1 MELRKN
7 FLELVPSSENLLFF
21 MKNFNKLSFSAGIR
35 NCLSKWYEKKS
46 PDELIEIIF
55 GLGKFEKLSHGEIVR
70 KLHPKSENAEKQ
82 EVFAAAY
89 KDYNQISE
97 AAKTSTTLKKILVLK
112 DLKRCQNVAE
122 VVEILKKNEVNF
134 KLHHIPTFAV
144 KTPEAIEL
152 ILPNLTISELISS
165 LPVFAERKLLKDST
179 AKKISSSLQCSA
191 KIINEAKLNP
201 VKIFEVI
208 RKLSGPEIPVVK
220 KEETVETEKK
230 EKRVMYPQIVQK
242 LRNIFN
248 QSLSEQP
255 KTGCR
260 FFITLDV
267 RKFSKRREYE
277 KFKKNSQ
284 NC

>member
-1 MELRKN
+1 
-7 FLELVPSSENLLFF
+7 

-35 NCLSKWYEKKS
+35 NCLNKWYEKRS

-82 EVFAAAY
+82 EIFAAAFN
-89 KDYNQISE
+89 DYNQISE
-97 AAKTSTTLKKILVLK
+97 GAKTSTALKKILALK
-112 DLKRCQNVAE
+112 DLKRCKDVAE
-122 VVEILKKNEVNF
+122 VLEILKKSEGNF
-134 KLHHIPTFAV
+134 KLHHLPTFAM
-144 KTPEAIEL
+144 KTPDVIEL

-179 AKKISSSLQCSA
+179 SKKIISSLQCSA
-191 KIINEAKLNP
+191 KTINEAKLNP

-220 KEETVETEKK
+220 KEEAAESEKK
-230 EKRVMYPQIVQK
+230 EKRIMHPQIVQK

-248 QSLSEQP
+248 QSLTEQP

-267 RKFSKRREYE
+267 RKFSKRREYQ
-277 KFKKNSQ
+277 NSKQ
-284 NC
+284 K

>member
-1 MELRKN
+1 
-7 FLELVPSSENLLFF
+7 

-35 NCLSKWYEKKS
+35 NCLNKWYEKRS

-82 EVFAAAY
+82 EIFAAAFN
-89 KDYNQISE
+89 DYNQISE
-97 AAKTSTTLKKILVLK
+97 GAKTSTALKKILALK
-112 DLKRCQNVAE
+112 DLKRCKDVAE
-122 VVEILKKNEVNF
+122 VLEILKKSEGNF
-134 KLHHIPTFAV
+134 KLHHLPTFAM
-144 KTPEAIEL
+144 KTPDVIEL

-179 AKKISSSLQCSA
+179 SKKIISSLQCSA
-191 KIINEAKLNP
+191 KTINEANLNP

-220 KEETVETEKK
+220 KEEAAESEKK
-230 EKRVMYPQIVQK
+230 EKRIMHPQIVQK

-248 QSLSEQP
+248 QSLTEQP

-267 RKFSKRREYE
+267 RKFSKRREYQ
-277 KFKKNSQ
+277 NSKQ
-284 NC
+284 K